1 MEVNAS
7 GPTRVLLVSDSRSCS
22 PPLSRGQRELEGCVE
37 LPALGISVV
46 DEAPQEL
53 CYISLRRISLDV
65 LRNSIDKS
73 VDLRVG
79 AVQVDNSLPATAFP
93 VLFAT
98 QAPAEKD
105 AMPAV
110 HVSLCKGNAYSEMSY
125 YRYLGFAV
133 QPCTVKFDERT
144 RFTWAFA
151 HPPPAVFVLASVNFA
166 SALYDLM
173 GEYWK
178 AQDFEQYAN
187 NSAKL
192 GTACE
197 LVCRTPRPLTRHS
210 GPSVPDGAAHL
221 LRRAGDPG
229 AARAGDVPHAPAPV
243 GGRRRLGALPVDR
256 APALAR
262 GPPR

>member
-7 GPTRVLLVSDSRSCS
+7 GPTRVLVVSDSRSCN

-53 CYISLRRISLDV
+53 CYISLRRISLDI
-65 LRNSIDKS
+65 LRNAIDKS

-79 AVQVDNSLPATAFP
+79 AIQVDNSLPATAFP

-144 RFTWAFA
+144 RLTWALLSA
-151 HPPPAVFVLASVNFA
+151 LIRPPSPVFVLASVNFA

-187 NSAKL
+187 NPAKL
-192 GTACE
+192 GTP
-197 LVCRTPRPLTRHS
+197 CRTRL
-210 GPSVPDGAAHL
+210 
-221 LRRAGDPG
+221 
-229 AARAGDVPHAPAPV
+229 PHATPTHAPQWTPA
-243 GGRRRLGALPVDR
+243 A
-256 APALAR
+256 
-262 GPPR
+262 